1 MAQTSRNDSFG
12 LDLLAAAAISHP
24 ELVITLCWHV
34 ATVMETWMP
43 VTVPVVVE
51 FDGCKLFV
59 ADVTLKRVCDM
70 IS

>member
-1 MAQTSRNDSFG
+1 MAQTSRFDSFG

-24 ELVITLCWHV
+24 KVVITLRWHV
-34 ATVMETWMP
+34 ATVMATWMP

-51 FDGCKLFV
+51 CKLFV